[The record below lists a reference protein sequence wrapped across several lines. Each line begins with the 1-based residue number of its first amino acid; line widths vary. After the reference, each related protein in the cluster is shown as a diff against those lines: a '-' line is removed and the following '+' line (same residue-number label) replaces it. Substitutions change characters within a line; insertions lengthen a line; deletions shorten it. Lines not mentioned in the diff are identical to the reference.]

1 MDIQTKNALKI
12 AGGVLA
18 AIWGVAAAT
27 ANSSRGSGYDPRSY
41 PDTPDT
47 EPRAISLTEAREP
60 GSTHVPYSPPQP
72 SRRPRYWPVIPSN
85 PKCAAL
91 GATVHF
97 TPANILTE
105 IERLQPSTGCRSFG
119 RWRHERARMGRVP
132 VVRERAGRV
141 DRGRCRGLLAG
152 RYWDGLRWTLR
163 VSSDGVVS
171 NRSALSGFIS
181 HNGRRRRR

>member
-41 PDTPDT
+41 TDTPDT

-72 SRRPRYWPVIPSN
+72 SWRPRI
-85 PKCAAL
+85 
-91 GATVHF
+91 G
-97 TPANILTE
+97 
-105 IERLQPSTGCRSFG
+105 RSFESKVCRTRRNG
-119 RWRHERARMGRVP
+119 ALHAGQHPDRDRAPAAFHRLP
-132 VVRERAGRV
+132 E
-141 DRGRCRGLLAG
+141 
-152 RYWDGLRWTLR
+152 LRT
-163 VSSDGVVS
+163 VAS
-171 NRSALSGFIS
+171 
-181 HNGRRRRR
+181 